1 MQIESVSYPVS
12 ESARQVT
19 ELAQTSTQRVIAS
32 VGIIAAVAF
41 IGAAASW
48 PEHYQWNLVPGMLI
62 IVLTSVIAYQLLARA
77 FIASQ
82 VIWQFGLSAAVLTLA
97 AIFQQPEMLFLLALL
112 PLMAVVAL
120 GVGGGF
126 ASEAGVIASMLFA
139 ARSPFFPPLGEGY
152 PWAIILGGGL
162 CGLLGWASTS
172 SLVTVMGWF
181 VYSYKNLQT
190 NLEEIRQQRTQLN
203 RALRQLDQANQML
216 QRANA
221 SLVAARR
228 AAEEAERFKAEF
240 VANVSHELRTP
251 LNLIIGFA
259 QVMVTS
265 PESYGGEPLPGGY
278 RSDIYAIYNSAK
290 HLRALVDDVL
300 DMGRLD
306 ANKIA
311 LVRQPVPVA
320 ALVNEIETMVRDY
333 VTAKGLELR
342 AYLDPDLPILQIDQ
356 LRIRQ
361 VLLNLLVN
369 AVRFTEKGI
378 IQLQVSR
385 QDQQVMFRVQDTG
398 RGIAPED
405 LPHIFEPFHTT
416 NHHAE
421 TPWHTGTGLGIPIS
435 KKFVELHGGQMGV
448 ESGLYEGTT
457 FWFTLP
463 CETCGE
469 PNIQWIKPRAAPPDA
484 EEMERIVVV
493 VTPDDGVTSTLQR
506 QIANFRFVTAE
517 NLAAGAAMAHEF
529 QATALIADETPDNLP
544 TMDIPIVNVPL
555 PTREKIAA
563 ALGARDLLTK
573 PVSAEQLIAALDRS
587 GRTAPRVLIADQ
599 DPGLARL
606 FRRILRPRVANQNLL
621 EAYTSDEILTRLAAD
636 RPDMILL
643 SVDLQQPS
651 VRQMLAQPEYRDV
664 WVILIGEEW
673 DEWMRVLQPLQIFR
687 SSGFR
692 SGELM
697 RTLQAI
703 LGSFGSMGA
712 AAA

>member
-1 MQIESVSYPVS
+1 
-12 ESARQVT
+12 
-19 ELAQTSTQRVIAS
+19 
-32 VGIIAAVAF
+32 
-41 IGAAASW
+41 
-48 PEHYQWNLVPGMLI
+48 
-62 IVLTSVIAYQLLARA
+62 
-77 FIASQ
+77 
-82 VIWQFGLSAAVLTLA
+82 
-97 AIFQQPEMLFLLALL
+97 
-112 PLMAVVAL
+112 
-120 GVGGGF
+120 
-126 ASEAGVIASMLFA
+126 
-139 ARSPFFPPLGEGY
+139 
-152 PWAIILGGGL
+152 

-190 NLEEIRQQRTQLN
+190 NLEEIRQQRAQLN

-259 QVMVTS
+259 QVIVTS
-265 PESYGGEPLPGGY
+265 PESYGGEPLPGAY

-333 VTAKGLELR
+333 VTAKGLALR
-342 AYLDPDLPILQIDQ
+342 VHLEPDLPILQIDQ

-369 AVRFTEKGI
+369 AVRFTEKGF

-385 QDQQVMFRVQDTG
+385 QEHQVMFRVQDTG
-398 RGIAPED
+398 RGIAPEE
-405 LPHIFEPFHTT
+405 LLHIFEPFHTT
-416 NHHAE
+416 TDHHAE

-448 ESGLYEGTT
+448 ESIPFEGTT
-457 FWFTLP
+457 FWFALP

-469 PNIQWIKPRAAPPDA
+469 PNVPSVKPRAAPPDA

-493 VTPDDGVTSTLQR
+493 VTPDDGVTATLQR
-506 QIANFRFVTAE
+506 QIADFKFVAAK
-517 NLAAGAAMAHEF
+517 NLAAGVAMAQEL
-529 QATALIADETPDNLP
+529 QATALITDETPDDLP
-544 TMDIPIVNVPL
+544 TIDIPIVNVPL
-555 PTREKIAA
+555 PTREKIAS

-573 PVSAEQLIAALDRS
+573 PVTAEQLIAALDRS
-587 GRTAPRVLIADQ
+587 GRTAQRVLIADE

-606 FRRILRPRVANQNLL
+606 FRRILRPRVAGQNLL
-621 EAYTSDEILTRLAAD
+621 EAYTSTEVLTRLDAD
-636 RPDMILL
+636 HPDVILL
-643 SVDLQQPS
+643 SVDLQQPN

-664 WVILIGEEW
+664 WIILIGEKW
-673 DEWMRVLQPLQIFR
+673 DEWTRVLQPLQIFR

-697 RTLQAI
+697 QTLQAI
-703 LGSFGSMGA
+703 LGSLANSTAPTLLPMTAG
-712 AAA
+712 